1 MQPYRAIKNRLM
13 KVDDPNLQGRSFDS
27 NAPPASQGPPMKP
40 VWEPQF
46 RPGATSISWARRPV
60 GALDEVEPCG

>member
-46 RPGATSISWARRPV
+46 RPGATSIS
-60 GALDEVEPCG
+60 